1 MKKLKK
7 FLKAMFVSKYKLLQ
21 MIDELS
27 EGINSLKEKKVGYPT
42 GSDAYCMKDGK
53 WVKLSDEIQKLNVEV
68 KNKKLI
74 IK

>member
-1 MKKLKK
+1 MKKLKE

-21 MIDELS
+21 MIDKLS
-27 EGINSLKEKKVGYPT
+27 KDIDSLKENKVDYP
-42 GSDAYCMKDGK
+42 SDADIYCMKNGK
-53 WVKLSDEIQKLNVEV
+53 WVKLTDEIQKLNVEI